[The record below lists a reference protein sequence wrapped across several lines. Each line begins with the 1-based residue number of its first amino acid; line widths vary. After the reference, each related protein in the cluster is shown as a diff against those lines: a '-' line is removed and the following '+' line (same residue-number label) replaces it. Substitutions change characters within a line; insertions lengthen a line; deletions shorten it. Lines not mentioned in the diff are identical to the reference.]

1 MPILPCVNCRITK
14 ITGELCKEKAQQ
26 TTIESNIIMFAGDY
40 MPRIYDNIETHL
52 KSGLIMTIESSYRA
66 DFCVGYFNLRGWKLV
81 EDQIN
86 KFAGGEDC
94 CRLLVGMQRPEE
106 ELLRTAL
113 AGIDKGM
120 MDNPTALAMKK
131 KIARSF
137 RQQLTFGMPTAQDE
151 EGLQKLKQQLQQEK
165 LKVRLFL
172 DYPLHAKLYLLHR
185 KDKLAPLIG
194 YVGSSNLTM
203 AGLSGQGE
211 LNVDVLE
218 QDAAQKLSDW
228 FEDRWNDRWCLDIS
242 EELIDILEES
252 WAGEKLVPP
261 YHIYLKIA
269 YHLSQE
275 ARSGINDYIIPREF
289 REELLPFQASAV
301 SIAARHLDKRGGVL
315 IGDVV
320 GLGKT
325 LTATAI
331 AKLFEETFF
340 TETLVICPKN
350 LTDMWEDYMHRYGLR
365 AKVISISKIN
375 SDFPEKT
382 RRYRVVIIDES
393 HNLRNRQA
401 KRYTWVK
408 EYIEK
413 NESRAILLTAT
424 PYNKNYLDISNQLRL
439 FLPEDKDIGLSPE
452 RFVESIGG
460 ATEFIAKY
468 QYLPSTLLA
477 FEKSDYSEDWQ
488 ELLKTYMVR
497 RTRTFIKSNYALWDD
512 ERQQY
517 YIPFNDGS
525 NNYFPERIP
534 KKVQYSF
541 DEKDPTD
548 IYVKLYSAAV
558 VDKINGL
565 HLARYGLGNYLN
577 PNAEQKSTK
586 EEEKIMANL
595 SKAGKR
601 LMGFCRTNLFK
612 RLESSG
618 FSFLISLARHVARNY
633 LFLYALENNLPFP
646 IGQQESAD
654 MDEFLEEDDSG
665 GENIISLITDQ
676 NKYRQMAEE
685 HYQRCQN
692 DKNKYDWISSR
703 LFMPELARWLQEDAD
718 AILSII
724 EIGKHWD
731 PNQDRQLNALVK
743 LLTKTHPQEKV
754 LIFTQF
760 ADTARYLEDQLNYR
774 AVKDMACVTGSIDNP
789 TEYAYRFSPVSNRV
803 KDMYDELRILVST
816 DVLSEGQNLQDG
828 HIIVNYDLPWALIRL
843 IQRAGRVDRIGQQS
857 PRILCYSFLPQDGLE
872 KIINLRNRLTHRI
885 SQNSEV
891 VGSDETF
898 FDGDPVNIADLY
910 NEKSGLLDEDE
921 GEIDLTSQAYEIW
934 NQATK
939 ANPSLKKIIPGL
951 PDVIYSTKPIEDIA
965 SEGEGVIT
973 YSRNS
978 HGLEGLTWLDDKGR
992 VVSRSQ
998 SRILKSAACDLDTP
1012 ALERLEQHHE
1022 LVTRAVELAER
1033 EATQTGGQLGSQASA
1048 RYRAYKM
1055 LERYHESI
1063 RDTLFDTVALKRTID
1078 DIYHYPLKES
1088 ARELI
1093 NRRMRFGIA
1102 DEEMAEMLIKLR
1114 DEGRLSVVDQKQEN
1128 ALNIPQILCSLGMK
1142 ARE

>member
-1 MPILPCVNCRITK
+1 MPK
-14 ITGELCKEKAQQ
+14 
-26 TTIESNIIMFAGDY
+26 
-40 MPRIYDNIETHL
+40 IYDNIESQL
-52 KSGLIMTIESSYRA
+52 KNGLITTLESSYRA

-81 EDQIN
+81 ENQIDLLE
-86 KFAGGEDC
+86 GGEDC

-106 ELLRTAL
+106 ELLRSAL
-113 AGIDKGM
+113 SRIDEGM
-120 MDNPTALAMKK
+120 MDNSRALDHKK

-137 RQQLTFGMPTAQDE
+137 RQQLTFGLPTAKDE
-151 EGLQKLKQQLQQEK
+151 ESLQKLKQQLVHEK
-165 LKVRLFL
+165 VKVKLFL

-218 QDAAQKLSDW
+218 QDAAQKLANW

-242 EELIDILEES
+242 KELIEILDES
-252 WAGEKLVPP
+252 WASDKLIPP
-261 YHIYLKIA
+261 YYIYLKMA

-275 ARSGINDYIIPREF
+275 ARSGVNDYIIPRDL
-289 REELLPFQASAV
+289 RDELLPFQASAV

-340 TETLVICPKN
+340 TETLIICPKN
-350 LTDMWEDYMHRYGLR
+350 LTTMWEDYVHRYGLR
-365 AKVISISKIN
+365 AKVVSISMIN
-375 SDFPEKT
+375 QNFSEKT

-401 KRYTWVK
+401 KRYAWVK

-413 NESRAILLTAT
+413 NESRVIMLTAT
-424 PYNKNYLDISNQLRL
+424 PYNKNYQDLSNQLRL
-439 FLPEDKDIGLSPE
+439 FIPEDKDIGISPE
-452 RFVESIGG
+452 LFVESMGG

-477 FEKSDYSEDWQ
+477 FEKSYFSEDWQ

-497 RTRTFIKSNYALWDD
+497 RTRTFIKTNYAKWDGD
-512 ERQQY
+512 RKQH
-517 YIPFNDGS
+517 YIPFSDGS
-525 NNYFPERIP
+525 NNYFPEREP
-534 KKVQYSF
+534 KKVQYKF
-541 DEKDPTD
+541 DENDPTD
-548 IYVKLYSAAV
+548 IYVKLYSTEV
-558 VDKINGL
+558 VDKINSL
-565 HLARYGLGNYLN
+565 HLARYGLGNYLD
-577 PNAEQKSTK
+577 PNSEQKPTK
-586 EEEKIMANL
+586 EEEKIMDNL
-595 SKAGKR
+595 SQAGKR

-618 FSFLISLARHVARNY
+618 SSFLISLARHIARNY
-633 LFLYALENNLPFP
+633 LFLCAIEKGMPFP

-665 GENIISLITDQ
+665 GENTITLITDRD
-676 NKYRQMAEE
+676 KYRQLAEK
-685 HYQRCQN
+685 HYNWCQN
-692 DKNKYDWISSR
+692 DKNKFDWISSK
-703 LFMPELARWLQEDAD
+703 LFMPELARWLQEDID
-718 AILSII
+718 TILSII

-731 PNQDRQLNALVK
+731 PTKDRKLNALEK
-743 LLTKTHPQEKV
+743 LLTKDHKQEKV
-754 LIFTQF
+754 LVFTQF
-760 ADTARYLEDQLNYR
+760 ADTARYLEEQLVSR
-774 AVKDMACVTGSIDNP
+774 GISDLECVTGAVNNP
-789 TEYAYRFSPVSNRV
+789 TEYAYRFSPKSNRV
-803 KDMYDELRILVST
+803 KDRYDEIRVLIST
-816 DVLSEGQNLQDG
+816 DVLSEGQNLQDA

-843 IQRAGRVDRIGQQS
+843 IQRAGRVDRIGQEA
-857 PRILCYSFLPQDGLE
+857 PKILCYSFLPQDGLE
-872 KIINLRNRLTHRI
+872 KIINLRNRLTKRI
-885 SQNSEV
+885 SENSEV

-910 NEKSGLLDEDE
+910 NEKAGILDEDE
-921 GEIDLTSQAYEIW
+921 GEIDLTSQAFEIW
-934 NQATK
+934 NQAIMS
-939 ANPSLKKIIPGL
+939 NPKLKKIIPNL
-951 PDVIYSTKPIEDIA
+951 PDVVYSTKPLMDLA

-973 YSRNS
+973 YSRSS
-978 HGLEGLTWLDDKGR
+978 HGMEGLTWLDDKGR
-992 VVSRSQ
+992 IISRSQ
-998 SRILKSAACDLDTP
+998 SRILKAAACSSDTQ

-1022 LVTRAVELAER
+1022 LVARAVELAER
-1033 EATQTGGQLGSQASA
+1033 EAVQTGGQLGSQASA

-1055 LERYHESI
+1055 LKRYHESI
-1063 RDTLFDTVALKRTID
+1063 EDTLFDTTQLKRTID
-1078 DIYHYPLKES
+1078 DIYRYPLKES

-1093 NRRMRFGIA
+1093 NRRIRFGIS

-1114 DEGRLSVVDQKQEN
+1114 DESRLSVIEQKHEN
-1128 ALNIPQILCSLGMK
+1128 VLNTPQIVCSLGMK
-1142 ARE
+1142 ARYYDGLH

>member
-1 MPILPCVNCRITK
+1 MPK
-14 ITGELCKEKAQQ
+14 
-26 TTIESNIIMFAGDY
+26 
-40 MPRIYDNIETHL
+40 IYDNIKTHL
-52 KSGLIMTIESSYRA
+52 KEGLITTLESSCRA

-81 EDQIN
+81 QNQIN
-86 KFAGGEDC
+86 SFSGGEDC

-106 ELLRTAL
+106 DLLRTAL
-113 AGIDKGM
+113 TRIDKGM

-131 KIARSF
+131 EIARSF
-137 RQQLTFGMPTAQDE
+137 RQQLTFEIPTAQDE
-151 EGLQKLKQQLQQEK
+151 ASLQNLKQQLQEEK

-172 DYPLHAKLYLLHR
+172 NYSLHAKLYLLHR

-228 FEDRWNDRWCLDIS
+228 FEERWDDMWCLDIS
-242 EELIDILEES
+242 QELIDILDES
-252 WAGEKLVPP
+252 WAGEKLIPP
-261 YHIYLKIA
+261 YYIYLKMA

-275 ARSGINDYIIPREF
+275 ARSGISEYIIPRELKDV
-289 REELLPFQASAV
+289 LLPFQASAV

-340 TETLVICPKN
+340 TETLIICPKN
-350 LTDMWEDYMHRYGLR
+350 LTDMWEDYVHQYGLR
-365 AKVISISKIN
+365 ARVVSISKIN
-375 SDFPEKT
+375 TSFTEKT

-401 KRYTWVK
+401 KRYAWVK

-413 NESRAILLTAT
+413 NESRVILLTAT

-439 FLPEDKDIGLSPE
+439 FLPEDKDIGISPE
-452 RFVESIGG
+452 RFVESVGG
-460 ATEFIAKY
+460 AIEFVAKY
-468 QYLPSTLLA
+468 QYLPNTLLA
-477 FEKSDYSEDWQ
+477 FEKSDFSEDWQ

-497 RTRTFIKSNYALWDD
+497 RTRTFIKSNYAIWD
-512 ERQQY
+512 ENRKQH

-525 NNYFPERIP
+525 INYFPERVP
-534 KKVQYSF
+534 KKVQYRF
-541 DEKDPTD
+541 DEKDPSD
-548 IYVKLYSAAV
+548 VYVKLYSTEV
-558 VDKINGL
+558 VDKINSL
-565 HLARYGLGNYLN
+565 HLARYGLGNYLDPNSGLN
-577 PNAEQKSTK
+577 PTK
-586 EEEKIMANL
+586 EEERIMANL
-595 SKAGKR
+595 SQAGKR

-618 FSFLISLARHVARNY
+618 FSFLVSLARHVSRNY
-633 LFLYALENNLPFP
+633 LFLYAMENELPFP

-665 GENIISLITDQ
+665 GEYKLALLTDKD
-676 NKYRQMAEE
+676 KYRQLAEE
-685 HYQRCQN
+685 HYERCQN
-692 DKNKYDWISSR
+692 EKNKYDWISSR
-703 LFMPELARWLQEDAD
+703 QFMPELARWLQEDAD

-724 EIGKHWD
+724 GIGKYWN
-731 PNQDRQLNALVK
+731 PKEDRQLNALEK
-743 LLTKTHPQEKV
+743 LLTKTHKNEKV
-754 LIFTQF
+754 LVFTQF
-760 ADTARYLEDQLNYR
+760 ADTARYLEDQLSSR
-774 AVKDMACVTGSIDNP
+774 GIKELGCVTGAVENP
-789 TEYAYRFSPVSNRV
+789 TEYAYRFSPISNRV
-803 KDMYDELRILVST
+803 KDMYDEIRILIST
-816 DVLSEGQNLQDG
+816 DVLSEGQNLQDA

-857 PRILCYSFLPQDGLE
+857 PQILCYSFLPQDGLE
-872 KIINLRNRLTHRI
+872 KIIRLRNRLTHRI
-885 SQNSEV
+885 SENSEV

-910 NEKSGLLDEDE
+910 NEKAGILDEDE

-934 NQATK
+934 NQAIK
-939 ANPSLKKIIPGL
+939 ANPELKKIISNL
-951 PDVIYSTKPIEDIA
+951 PDVIYSTKPIEDTT
-965 SEGEGVIT
+965 SDGEGVIT

-978 HGLEGLTWLDDKGR
+978 HGMEGLIWLDVKGR

-998 SRILKSAACDLDTP
+998 SRILKTAACSLNTP
-1012 ALERLEQHHE
+1012 ALERLDQHHE
-1022 LVTRAVELAER
+1022 LVARAVEVAEK
-1033 EATQTGGQLGSQASA
+1033 EAAQTGGQLGSQAGA
-1048 RYRAYKM
+1048 RYRAYKI

-1063 RDTLFDTVALKRTID
+1063 KDTLFDTAALKRTID
-1078 DIYHYPLKES
+1078 NIYRYPLKES

-1093 NRRMRFGIA
+1093 NRRIRFGIS
-1102 DEEMAEMLIKLR
+1102 DEEMADMLIKLR
-1114 DEGRLSVVDQKQEN
+1114 DENRLSVIDQKQAN
-1128 ALNIPQILCSLGMK
+1128 TLNIPQIICSLGMK